1 MAIKTMAKMSRSN
14 VKARK
19 WMTTNGYKNFF
30 LFQHSRYQKDL
41 HFQGQEFDGLAS
53 HGDKVVF
60 FQIKSNCRASKK
72 TLRDYAK
79 LSAVFDI
86 ECLWINCPDRKG
98 LEINNQPAESYE
110 S

>member
-1 MAIKTMAKMSRSN
+1 MVNTLKKMSRSN
-14 VKARK
+14 VKSRR
-19 WMTTNGYKNFF
+19 WMEANGYKDIFF
-30 LFQHSRYQKDL
+30 TPHTRWSKDIIFQAK
-41 HFQGQEFDGLAS
+41 EFDGLAS

-60 FQIKSNCRASKK
+60 FQIKSNCRAPKK